1 MSLLYK
7 LLDRTELLLSKK
19 EKKGSL
25 SHSHARMLEEAY
37 KVADLITGR
46 HDVPDRIPSNQ
57 LVVEPERE
65 DLVKRM
71 GAELIDGVWTV
82 PEGMDI
88 QKFSQFWPMI
98 PADLR
103 DKAARNTTTKNGDP
117 IEGYLRPDD
126 IVRGGDS
133 TATPLMYGALPV
145 IGALS
150 YLVSLISPSLSLL
163 VMLLA
168 VPFLIT
174 IAQGEGIIDAVK
186 SFFVLLVGP
195 AALAA
200 MAANGARQLESL
212 NLLGSIRAGGIQSVV
227 TASLSLATLSAI
239 VMGVAFV
246 LMLAS
251 NMLDSKY
258 KASVIGGFW
267 ARVRYSAKL
276 ALVFTLVMVLSVAIL
291 PTSMLPF
298 AFFFMA
304 SMYPMIHTE
313 SNYNS
318 RAKELEALG
327 ITFKLGRMGKLST
340 VHVEPRILQAKEA
353 FADKSPTMVVG
364 VAEGWLT
371 AKHHPNAPD
380 EGQDMVLSAVDV
392 SSHIL
397 VFGATGV
404 GKTSSTLRPW
414 IKQWTE
420 NKMGSAFIACA
431 KGALAGEVSAYIDLR
446 IGTGVDYAPMQGL
459 DAQGVYNALKAIK
472 VSNKRS
478 SSDPIWDNGAMD
490 YLDNVTVLHEALRDH
505 ELAMLEYSFT
515 TSVENEDAALYY
527 GLEAVRLEKIGAD
540 ASEARSKEELA
551 MERSKYWASKAL
563 TERKW
568 LWNIDTLSKIVV
580 MGNQVRVVDG
590 VPVASEDMLFA
601 LSELGYGAS
610 DERIQRMPESI
621 HPELGKGTLLDGTIA
636 YFTNTWPNAGEQ
648 RSSWMSNVNDRIQ
661 PLSRGKYLTGENGV
675 HWKMLEKGED
685 VRSCLYWKNVGI
697 DLPETIHGRAG
708 LAITAFAKQCVY
720 DEIKKRG
727 GMKKADW
734 KAMGQSRVAFFYDE
748 AQGVVGDAELQLIDI
763 SRSLEAAFICAT
775 QSYESFVDRFNDENT
790 ARKFANTFQSFFCME
805 ASSGTYEY
813 VKTRLG
819 KADLITF
826 KQRSNGIDYSGAL
839 KNYALSPL
847 NDPDHPNRAGME
859 SLLKRGFGKLIV
871 RAPAAPMQYVGG
883 KWVGNKT
890 RQLDENSMLT
900 DITVPVG
907 GVLETVDVFEDQE
920 FNSLLTRGKA
930 IVSLRR
936 AGGKRIDLVKLQYV
950 WPDELR
956 KDKVA

>member
-57 LVVEPERE
+57 LVVEPGRE

-82 PEGMDI
+82 PEGMEI

-103 DKAARNTTTKNGDP
+103 DKVARNTTTKNGDP

-145 IGALS
+145 IGALA
-150 YLVSLISPSLSLL
+150 YLVSLVSPLLSLL

-168 VPFLIT
+168 TPFLIT
-174 IAQGEGIIDAVK
+174 IAQGEGIIDSVK

-227 TASLSLATLSAI
+227 TASLSLATLSA
-239 VMGVAFV
+239 VVFTVAFV

-298 AFFFMA
+298 AFYFMA

-340 VHVEPRILQAKEA
+340 VHVEPRILQAKIA
-353 FADKSPTMVVG
+353 LADKSPTMVVG
-364 VAEGWLT
+364 CAEGLLS

-380 EGQDMVLSAVDV
+380 SGQEMVLSAIDAT
-392 SSHIL
+392 SHIL
-397 VFGATGV
+397 VFGSSGV

-420 NKMGSAFIACA
+420 NNMGSVFVADA
-431 KGALAGEVSAYIDLR
+431 KGSLPGEVSSLIDLR

-459 DAQGVYNALKAIK
+459 DAQGVYNAVKAIK
-472 VSNKRS
+472 VKSAKS
-478 SSDPIWDNGAMD
+478 SENPIWDNGAMD
-490 YLDNVTVLHEALRDH
+490 HIDNITILHEALHEH
-505 ELAMLEYSFT
+505 ELVMINHSRYLA
-515 TSVENEDAALYY
+515 SVKEDAEIWYS
-527 GLEAVRLEKIGAD
+527 LEAVRLEKDGKD
-540 ASEARSKEELA
+540 PTEALEKARVAAELKV
-551 MERSKYWASKAL
+551 EWSQKAAR
-563 TERKW
+563 ERKW
-568 LWNIDTLSKIVV
+568 LWNLDTLSRLVIISDNLKS
-580 MGNQVRVVDG
+580 DG
-590 VPVASEDMLFA
+590 PNLTAGDEMLAA

-610 DERIQRMPESI
+610 EERRSRMPESI
-621 HPELGKGTLLDGTIA
+621 HPEIGAGGLLDGTIE
-636 YFTNTWPNAGEQ
+636 YFLGSWPNKGEL
-648 RSSWMSNVNDRIQ
+648 RSSFMSNVNDRIQ
-661 PLSRGKYLTGENGV
+661 PLTRGKYLTGKSGV

-685 VRSCLYWKNVGI
+685 VRVCLYGKNVGI

-708 LAITAFAKQCVY
+708 VAITAFAKQCVY
-720 DEIKKRG
+720 DSIKMRATTKES
-727 GMKKADW
+727 DW
-734 KAMGQSRVAFFYDE
+734 RAMGQTPLLLVFDE
-748 AQGVVGDAELQLIDI
+748 AQDLVGEAESALIPK
-763 SRSLEAAFICAT
+763 SRSMRMAFCCAT
-775 QSYESFVDRFNDENT
+775 QSIESLIERFNDANS
-790 ARKFANTFQSFFCME
+790 ARKFADTFQSIFCLE
-805 ASSGTYEY
+805 SSSGTYKYMKE
-813 VKTRLG
+813 RLG
-819 KADLITF
+819 KADLISF

-859 SLLKRGFGKLIV
+859 SLLRRGFGKLIV
-871 RAPAAPMQYVGG
+871 RAPTAPMQYVGG

-920 FNSLLTRGKA
+920 FNSLLTTGKA

-936 AGGKRIDLVKLQYV
+936 AGGKRVDLVKLLYV
-950 WPDELR
+950 GPDELR

>member
-1 MSLLYK
+1 MGLLYK
-7 LLDRTELLLSKK
+7 LLDKTELLLSKK
-19 EKKGSL
+19 ESKGTL
-25 SHSHARMLEEAY
+25 SHTRMLEEAY

-88 QKFSQFWPMI
+88 HKFSQFWPMI

-103 DKAARNTTTKNGDP
+103 DKASRNTTTKNGDP

-133 TATPLMYGALPV
+133 TATPLMYGALPA
-145 IGALS
+145 ISALS
-150 YLVSLISPSLSLL
+150 YLTSLFSPTLALL
-163 VMLLA
+163 VMLLS

-353 FADKSPTMVVG
+353 YADKSPTMVCG
-364 VAEGWLT
+364 YAEGWLT

-380 EGQDMVLSAVDV
+380 EGQEMVLSAVDV

-431 KGALAGEVSAYIDLR
+431 KGALAGEVSAYIDLM

-490 YLDNVTVLHEALRDH
+490 YIDNVTVLHEALRDH
-505 ELAMLEYSFT
+505 ELAMLEYSFI

-527 GLEAVRLEKIGAD
+527 GLEAARLEKIGAD

-551 MERSKYWASKAL
+551 IERSKYWASKAL

-610 DERIQRMPESI
+610 DERKQRMPESI

-661 PLSRGKYLTGENGV
+661 PLSRGKYLTGKNGV

-720 DEIKKRG
+720 DEVKKRG
-727 GMKKADW
+727 GMKKAEW
-734 KAMGQSRVAFFYDE
+734 QAMGQSRVAFFYDE

-847 NDPDHPNRAGME
+847 NDPEHPNRAGME

-871 RAPAAPMQYVGG
+871 RAPSAPMIYAGG

-950 WPDELR
+950 GPDELR